1 MKRVVVTG
9 VGLITPIGIG
19 KETFW
24 ESNVKG
30 RSGICHL
37 PEYDEFGFTSR
48 VFGYVKDFDPEKCGL
63 TLNEIR
69 RMDRNTQFGVAC
81 SDQAVK
87 DAGINWQVINKKRVG
102 VNIANAVAGTKFM
115 DEEFIVLTN
124 RGRGVVNPE
133 DVSPYAYARS
143 MPNTTSNEIAYRYG
157 LKGTCCTSATGCTAG
172 IDSIGFGYDQ
182 IRSGDLDMVICGAS
196 EAPITPVTIA
206 AFEVIDTLSTNN
218 EPPEMGSRP
227 FDNTRNGFVLAE
239 SAGILILEELEH
251 AIERGAHI
259 YAEIVGFS
267 SVNNAT
273 HMTGLKPDGT
283 DLARAINWALE
294 EGGIS
299 KRDVDYIN
307 AHGSGTKQNDI
318 NETGAYKSVFGEY
331 AYKIPISG
339 TKSMT
344 GHPLGAAS
352 AVETIVC
359 CLTIENSFIPPTINY
374 RVKDDLCDLDY
385 VPNEGRYREVNVAL
399 TNASGFSGLHAAMVL
414 RKYRGE

>member
-1 MKRVVVTG
+1 MRRVVVTG

-19 KETFW
+19 KEAFW
-24 ESNVKG
+24 ESNVRG

-37 PEYDEFGFTSR
+37 PEFDEYGFSSK
-48 VFGYVKDFDPEKCGL
+48 VFGYVKDFNTEKSGL
-63 TLNEIR
+63 NLNEIR
-69 RMDRNTQFGVAC
+69 RMDRITQFGIVC

-87 DAGINWQVINKKRVG
+87 DAGIDWQTIDKRRVG

-124 RGRGVVNPE
+124 RGKSVVNPE

-157 LKGTCCTSATGCTAG
+157 LKGICCTTATGCTAG
-172 IDSIGFGYDQ
+172 IDSIGLGYDH
-182 IRSGDLDMVICGAS
+182 IRSGDLDMIICGAS

-239 SAGILILEELEH
+239 AAGVLILEELEH
-251 AIERGAHI
+251 AIKRGGHI
-259 YAEIVGFS
+259 YAEVVGFS
-267 SVNNAT
+267 SVNNAI

-283 DLARAINWALE
+283 DLARAINWALD

-299 KRDVDYIN
+299 RHEVDYIN

-318 NETGAYKSVFGEY
+318 NETGSYKRVFGDH
-331 AYKIPISG
+331 AYNIAISG
-339 TKSMT
+339 TKSMM

-359 CLTIENSFIPPTINY
+359 CLAIENSFIPPTINY
-374 RVKDDLCDLDY
+374 RVKDELCDLDY
-385 VPNEGRYREVNVAL
+385 VPNEGRYKEVNVAL
-399 TNASGFSGLHAAMVL
+399 TNASGFSGLHTAMVL

>member
-9 VGLITPIGIG
+9 VGLVTPIGIG
-19 KETFW
+19 KEAFW

-37 PEYDEFGFTSR
+37 PEFDQFEFTSKA
-48 VFGYVKDFDPEKCGL
+48 FGYVKDFNPQKYGL
-63 TLNEIR
+63 TMNEIR
-69 RMDRNTQFGVAC
+69 RMDRITQFGVVC
-81 SDQAVK
+81 CDQAVK
-87 DAGINWQVINKKRVG
+87 DAGINWQVINRRRVG

-124 RGRGVVNPE
+124 MGKDVVNPE

-157 LKGTCCTSATGCTAG
+157 LKGICSTMATGCTSG

-206 AFEVIDTLSTNN
+206 AFEVIDTLTTNN
-218 EPPEMGSRP
+218 EPPEMASRP
-227 FDNTRNGFVLAE
+227 FDKTRNGFVLAE
-239 SAGILILEELEH
+239 AAGVLILEELEH
-251 AIERGAHI
+251 ALERGVHI
-259 YAEIVGFS
+259 YAEISGYA

-273 HMTGLKPDGT
+273 HMTGLKPDGA
-283 DLARAINWALE
+283 DLARAINLALE
-294 EGGIS
+294 EGGVAKS
-299 KRDVDYIN
+299 EVDYIN

-318 NETGAYKSVFGEY
+318 SETGAYKSVFGEL

-352 AVETIVC
+352 SVETAVC

-374 RVKDDLCDLDY
+374 KVKDDLCDLDY
-385 VPNEGRYREVNVAL
+385 VPNEGRNKEVNVAL